1 MTAPHFFAEDVAGD
15 RVTLSRDDSRHAL
28 RVLRLRPGEQITIAD
43 GAGAV
48 VEATVGDDTERLVA
62 SVTARRVEE
71 RPRPAIHVAQAIPK
85 KGKLDLV
92 VQKLTELGVAS
103 IRPFA
108 SSRSIPRWDAA
119 KGEAHATRLRDVAR
133 QAAMQSRRA
142 WLPVVT
148 TPGVA
153 GKLELEAPALVL
165 HEGAATRLTH
175 ALPEEAPGAV
185 TIVVG
190 PEGGLT
196 EEEVSGFLERGA
208 EAVTLGP
215 AILRTETA
223 ALAAVAVISARYGY
237 LG

>member
-119 KGEAHATRLRDVAR
+119 KGEAHATRLRNEAPRRPSHAAR
-133 QAAMQSRRA
+133 GCRWSRRPA
-142 WLPVVT
+142 SPASSSSKLRRSCST
-148 TPGVA
+148 KARRPG
-153 GKLELEAPALVL
+153 
-165 HEGAATRLTH
+165 
-175 ALPEEAPGAV
+175 
-185 TIVVG
+185 
-190 PEGGLT
+190 
-196 EEEVSGFLERGA
+196 
-208 EAVTLGP
+208 
-215 AILRTETA
+215 
-223 ALAAVAVISARYGY
+223 
-237 LG
+237 